1 MKKVIK
7 TGLLFTLIVSL
18 LGYGSMQG
26 ECQQKTDSIRLFLL
40 SFAIPGLGQYHGGSQ
55 GYAKLFF
62 ATELALW
69 SGYYYNSIMKD
80 ASSEDYYSYAALHA
94 GVNPSGFGTSY
105 VNAVGAYNSSFEYNA
120 SKMQSSANPV
130 LYTGSKSWDWQSVED
145 RLRFRNLREREL
157 DYENNIKY
165 CIAGIVLNH
174 FIAGL
179 HASKFSNVDS
189 KHMSALT
196 INVLD
201 QGLGATFFR
210 SF

>member
-1 MKKVIK
+1 M
-7 TGLLFTLIVSL
+7 
-18 LGYGSMQG
+18 
-26 ECQQKTDSIRLFLL
+26 
-40 SFAIPGLGQYHGGSQ
+40 
-55 GYAKLFF
+55 
-62 ATELALW
+62 
-69 SGYYYNSIMKD
+69 
-80 ASSEDYYSYAALHA
+80 
-94 GVNPSGFGTSY
+94 
-105 VNAVGAYNSSFEYNA
+105 
-120 SKMQSSANPV
+120 
-130 LYTGSKSWDWQSVED
+130 YTGSQSWNWDSVES

-179 HASKFSNVDS
+179 HASKFSNVS
-189 KHMSALT
+189 TNRISFLS